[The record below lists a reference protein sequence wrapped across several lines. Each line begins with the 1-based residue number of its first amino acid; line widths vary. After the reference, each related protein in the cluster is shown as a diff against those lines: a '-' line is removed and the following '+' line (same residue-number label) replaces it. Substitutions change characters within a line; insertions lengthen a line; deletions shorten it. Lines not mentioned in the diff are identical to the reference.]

1 MKEHKALQEEPDR
14 EENLEE
20 NKEEYSFM
28 QEVIKDETDSVKK
41 LKSNLFRIIG
51 YGVVFGVAASVVF
64 CALTP
69 WIEANFQSNPTQVE
83 IPDDEEEQAP
93 DEQSEKEEKQ
103 ELDADSY
110 RQVLQSLSITAT
122 KAKYSMAIVSGKKNG
137 IDEKSETGEEVSAVV
152 IADNGREFLILSKI
166 IKVKKDESIQIS
178 FFDKQNYDAILKM
191 KDDNLGIGVYAVEKK
206 EIDRNMWGKITTA
219 ELGNSHLIESGDAVI
234 VMGKPFGTDEAV
246 GYGVASADEEYVEK
260 ADGHYRLI
268 CTNIT
273 EGENGS
279 GVVLNKKGQVVGL
292 IDQSVL
298 GEGSSGRIGG
308 YGISDIKDVIEL
320 LSNGSAIPYTGIYG
334 MDVTDKLAKKGMPQG
349 VYVKE
354 VAPDSPAME
363 AGIQS
368 GDVIVG
374 IDGENIV
381 SLSNYHSILM
391 RREEGSEI
399 KLQGCR
405 QGQEEEYVDIDF
417 KVTVSTRNKQ

>member
-14 EENLEE
+14 EVGQEE
-20 NKEEYSFM
+20 NQEEYSFM

-41 LKSNLFRIIG
+41 VKSNIFRIIG

-69 WIEANFQSNPTQVE
+69 WLEAHFHNNPTQVE
-83 IPDDEEEQAP
+83 IPSDEEEQEP
-93 DEQSEKEEKQ
+93 EEKPEKEEKQ

-122 KAKYSMAIVSGKKNG
+122 KTKYSMATVSRKKNSSDESNKTNEG
-137 IDEKSETGEEVSAVV
+137 ISGVV
-152 IADNGREFLILSKI
+152 IADNGKELLILSQIVKT
-166 IKVKKDESIQIS
+166 KKDESIQIA
-178 FFDKQNYDAILKM
+178 FFDKKSYDAILKM
-191 KDDNLGIGVYAVEKK
+191 QDENLGIGVYAVEKK
-206 EIDRNMWGKITTA
+206 DIDTNMWKKITIA
-219 ELGNSHLIESGDAVI
+219 ELGNSHLMESGDAII
-234 VMGKPFGTDEAV
+234 VFGRPFGTDEAV
-246 GYGVASADEEYVEK
+246 GYGVVSADEEYVEK

-292 IDQSVL
+292 IDQSAL
-298 GEGSSGRIGG
+298 GEGSNGRIGG

-368 GDVIVG
+368 GDVIIG

-399 KLQGCR
+399 ELQGCR
-405 QGQEEEYVDIDF
+405 QGPKDEYVDINF
-417 KVTVSTRNKQ
+417 NVTVSTRNKK